1 MNRNDLFTR
10 DKYVLLDGGMGT
22 MLQARGLK
30 LGARP
35 ELLSITEPEM
45 LTGIHRE
52 YVQAGADIIYAN
64 TFGASAKKLEGSGH
78 SVAQVISASL
88 ACARRAVQGTGALVA
103 LDVGPLGE
111 LLEPAGTLKFED
123 AYRCFQEIVIAGA
136 QADVIVVETMTDLYE
151 VKAAILAAKENSTL
165 PILASMSFEAGGRTF
180 TGCTVESFGVTA
192 RGLGANAVG
201 INCSCGPEQ
210 LVSLVRNMKKSAAR

>member
-52 YVQAGADIIYAN
+52 YVQAGADIVYAN
-64 TFGASAKKLEGSGH
+64 TFGASAKKLEGSGY
-78 SVAQVISASL
+78 SVAEVISASL
-88 ACARRAVQGTGALVA
+88 ACARRAVQGTGALGKEGLQCVIIVPVVVLA
-103 LDVGPLGE
+103 LIITYDGLKALKTGP
-111 LLEPAGTLKFED
+111 
-123 AYRCFQEIVIAGA
+123 Q
-136 QADVIVVETMTDLYE
+136 
-151 VKAAILAAKENSTL
+151 KA
-165 PILASMSFEAGGRTF
+165 
-180 TGCTVESFGVTA
+180 
-192 RGLGANAVG
+192 
-201 INCSCGPEQ
+201 
-210 LVSLVRNMKKSAAR
+210 

>member
-52 YVQAGADIIYAN
+52 YVQAGADIVYVDNA
-64 TFGASAKKLEGSGH
+64 GERW
-78 SVAQVISASL
+78 Q
-88 ACARRAVQGTGALVA
+88 
-103 LDVGPLGE
+103 GE
-111 LLEPAGTLKFED
+111 LFAFSEQG
-123 AYRCFQEIVIAGA
+123 I
-136 QADVIVVETMTDLYE
+136 
-151 VKAAILAAKENSTL
+151 
-165 PILASMSFEAGGRTF
+165 
-180 TGCTVESFGVTA
+180 FG
-192 RGLGANAVG
+192 
-201 INCSCGPEQ
+201 
-210 LVSLVRNMKKSAAR
+210 

>member
-35 ELLSITEPEM
+35 ELLSITEPEV

-52 YVQAGADIIYAN
+52 YVQAGADIVYAN
-64 TFGASAKKLEGSGH
+64 TFGASAKKLEGSGY
-78 SVAQVISASL
+78 SVAEVISASL

-123 AYRCFQEIVIAGA
+123 AYHCF
-136 QADVIVVETMTDLYE
+136 
-151 VKAAILAAKENSTL
+151 
-165 PILASMSFEAGGRTF
+165 
-180 TGCTVESFGVTA
+180 
-192 RGLGANAVG
+192 
-201 INCSCGPEQ
+201 
-210 LVSLVRNMKKSAAR
+210 